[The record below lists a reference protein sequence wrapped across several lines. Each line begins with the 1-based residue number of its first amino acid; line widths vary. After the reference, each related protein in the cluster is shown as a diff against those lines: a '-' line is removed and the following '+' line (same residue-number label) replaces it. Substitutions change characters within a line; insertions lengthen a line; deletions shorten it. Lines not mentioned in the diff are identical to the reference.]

1 MDKEKA
7 GGDGMEG
14 EGGLSLRGGEGR
26 LSSDSRVVSDTAEN
40 TREAD
45 SDTDHIHLPPFP
57 LPRPSRRDLLC
68 VSEAALVN
76 LAFWL

>member
-14 EGGLSLRGGEGR
+14 EGGLSLGGGEGR

-45 SDTDHIHLPPFP
+45 SDTDRSL
-57 LPRPSRRDLLC
+57 
-68 VSEAALVN
+68 ET
-76 LAFWL
+76 